1 MKSQIRFLL
10 VCSLIPVAVAC
21 SSTAKPVES
30 TPTASPSSAASNA
43 GITQAEVL
51 AVAAQVYP
59 KQNGYYS
66 VCGVDGNLE
75 SCPYSDRLKA
85 RLQETKQNL
94 VRGAQNPSLTFAAS
108 ADMVGPNTSIVIAH
122 VVLFEGRMHFD
133 LWITRQ
139 GDRLVVDDQICTGRK
154 ETSIYATPIVA
165 CA

>member
-1 MKSQIRFLL
+1 MTSQIRFVLF
-10 VCSLIPVAVAC
+10 CSLIAVAVAC

-30 TPTASPSSAASNA
+30 TPTAPPSTAASNPA
-43 GITQAEVL
+43 ITEAEVL

-59 KQNGYYS
+59 KQNGYYG
-66 VCGVDGNLE
+66 VCGGNGNLE

-108 ADMVGPNTSIVIAH
+108 ADLVGPNTSIVIAH

-139 GDRLVVDDQICTGRK
+139 GGRVVVDDQICSGRK
-154 ETSIYATPIVA
+154 ETSIYANPVVA
-165 CA
+165 CT